1 MKIRFFAVMVMVL
14 SCFLSASAAW
24 CKAGDEASV
33 KSLRTP
39 AVELPTRA
47 ISLRILQQRLQD
59 DQKKGAYDKKL
70 LLLNDLTTVSGYVF
84 DRSTN
89 DLILIGR
96 VEAGQPPLHL
106 EDFVVALRNTWF
118 KYAVLKGNTYYYT
131 YPGCSIDP
139 DPEVM
144 RRLQQVGEKIVGAS
158 SQTGIQEW
166 QSTCR
171 LPQSV
176 RVLGIPFD
184 THFAQVMVNAD
195 YDMKRV
201 VDGTDSLN
209 IQGFSSLTDIT
220 MSRAKTDIIQG
231 RSLSIP
237 RSSLNRFWFYPGE
250 NAYVQDQG
258 IITIKNS
265 PVTLLTEAEYIG
277 QSGKILGAG
286 QTDALAVEFTRSF
299 TTRYAELAELRPIYK
314 ELENLFRFVALA
326 KIMKIKSAVTESGV
340 DLEYFL
346 DRFQLPSTSVSR
358 QLPGRS
364 NVRNFSHRK
373 KIKGGYSI
381 MQLWMPSCGGVGMNI
396 DVSDKNF
403 VKDSSGKQAELRVE
417 VLTARPS
424 SNALSW
430 DVRKK

>member
-1 MKIRFFAVMVMVL
+1 MKMRFFAVTVIVL
-14 SCFLSASAAW
+14 SCFLSSSLAW
-24 CKAGDEASV
+24 CRTGDEASI

-47 ISLRILQQRLQD
+47 ISLRTLQQRLAD
-59 DQKKGAYDKKL
+59 DQKTGAYDKKL

-84 DRSTN
+84 DNSTT

-139 DPEVM
+139 DPKVM
-144 RRLQQVGEKIVGAS
+144 RRLQEVGQKILGAS
-158 SQTGIQEW
+158 SQAGIQEW

-184 THFAQVMVNAD
+184 THFAQVMVSAD

-201 VDGTDSLN
+201 VDGSDSLQ

-220 MSRAKTDIIQG
+220 MAKAKSDIIQG
-231 RSLSIP
+231 KSLSIP
-237 RSSLNRFWFYPGE
+237 RSSMNRLWFYPGE
-250 NAYVQDQG
+250 NAFVQDQG

-265 PVTLLTEAEYIG
+265 PVTLLSEAEYIG
-277 QSGKILGAG
+277 QSGKIVGVG
-286 QTDALAVEFTRSF
+286 QTDAFAVEFTRSF
-299 TTRYAELAELRPIYK
+299 TTRYAEVAELRPIYK

-326 KIMKIKSAVTESGV
+326 KIMKIKSAGTESGV
-340 DLEYFL
+340 DLGYFL
-346 DRFQLPSTSVSR
+346 DRFQLPSTLVSR

-373 KIKGGYSI
+373 KIKGGYQT
-381 MQLWMPSCGGVGMNI
+381 MQLLMPSCGGVGMNI
-396 DVSDKNF
+396 EVSDKNF
-403 VKDSSGKQAELRVE
+403 VKDSSGKQAELRAE

-430 DVRKK
+430 DIRKK